1 MNPAT
6 TQMNTST
13 FLTHGT
19 SRLQKAGIGSAR
31 LDTLIMLEDCLKASR
46 AHILAHPEIRLA
58 EAQIEKLEKWLGR
71 REQHEPLSY
80 IRGFSEFYGRQ
91 FKVDKRVLEPRPES
105 ETMIELLKRLR
116 LPIHPRIAD
125 VGAGSGAL
133 GITAA
138 MELPRVIADLYEID
152 KDALAVALHNVKKHK
167 LNLRC
172 FHSDLL
178 HAASDIYDVI
188 LANLPYVPS
197 YYRINEAAGREPRTA
212 IFGGGDGLE
221 IYRRLFTQLAG
232 HYSKP
237 QFVLTEAMPPQH
249 GQLAD
254 IANSA
259 GYKEQQRQDFIQ
271 VFEAIS

>member
-1 MNPAT
+1 VNSAA
-6 TQMNTST
+6 

-19 SRLQKAGIGSAR
+19 ARLEKAGIGSAR
-31 LDTLIMLEDCLKASR
+31 LDTLIMLEDLLRKDR
-46 AHILAHPEIRLA
+46 AWILAHPEHNFQGPAL
-58 EAQIEKLEKWLGR
+58 EKLDKWLAR

-80 IRGFSEFYGRQ
+80 IRGFTEFYGRR

-105 ETMIELLKRLR
+105 ETMISLLKTLR

-138 MELPRVIADLYEID
+138 LEVPRVITDLYEID
-152 KDALAVALHNVKKHK
+152 KDALAVAIHNVKEHK

-178 HAASDIYDVI
+178 HASSDAYDVI

-197 YYRINEAAGREPRTA
+197 YYRINEAAGREPRIA

-221 IYRRLFTQLAG
+221 IYRRLFTQLAS

-249 GQLAD
+249 GRLAE
-254 IANSA
+254 IAADASFR
-259 GYKEQQRQDFIQ
+259 EHRREDFIQ
-271 VFEAIS
+271 VFESTY